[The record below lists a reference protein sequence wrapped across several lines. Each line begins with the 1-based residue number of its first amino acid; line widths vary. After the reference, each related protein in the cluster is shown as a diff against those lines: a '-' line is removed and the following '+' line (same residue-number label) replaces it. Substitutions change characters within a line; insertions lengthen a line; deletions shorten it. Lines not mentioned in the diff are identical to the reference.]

1 MNENEKEKFNT
12 IFNSSKDSIED
23 LKIFLRAQIE
33 YYFSDSNLLY
43 DLYMQK
49 LLSKNKKG
57 YIELREFL
65 RFNKVRKNLNKFSN
79 HLGFKLKLLEH
90 SLAKSEILK
99 LNSNKKKVKRRI
111 RWETSKETIENF
123 KEKKRKRTIYV
134 ENFCTNFTEKD
145 LFEIFQR
152 IGDINTIDLSK
163 DKNNTL
169 GYCFIEFKNENMAI
183 TALGM
188 NNYVP
193 LKLMEKSNGKILPLK
208 VMSYMFWRTFKD
220 KITKIIKEQQ
230 TFKKKSFNVIY
241 VCFVLDKNSFGISKK
256 ELIIILR
263 QIKAKPISID
273 LYEYDKIVIT
283 LDSVLKYNKICQQ
296 LKMNHELLDFLKDCY
311 ILEEKELVRYKEH
324 VDYIKYKIERKK
336 SIKKIAMNKFY

>member
-1 MNENEKEKFNT
+1 MDEKEKIST

-23 LKIFLRAQIE
+23 LKVFLRAQIE

-43 DLYMQK
+43 DIYMQK
-49 LLSKNKKG
+49 LLAKNKKG

-65 RFNKVRKNLNKFSN
+65 RFNKIRKNLNKFSN

-90 SLAKSEILK
+90 SLAKSDFLK
-99 LNSNKKKVKRRI
+99 LSSSKRKVKRI
-111 RWETSKETIENF
+111 SPWETSKEIIESF

-134 ENFCTNFTEKD
+134 ENFCSNFTEKD
-145 LFEIFQR
+145 LFDIFQR

-183 TALGM
+183 SALGM

-208 VMSYMFWRTFKD
+208 VMSYIYWRTFKD
-220 KITKIIKEQQ
+220 KITKIIQDQNK
-230 TFKKKSFNVIY
+230 FKKKNLNLIF
-241 VCFVLDKNSFGISKK
+241 VCLVLDKNSFGISKK

-273 LYEYDKIVIT
+273 LYEYDKIIIT
-283 LDSVLKYNKICQQ
+283 LDSILKYNRICQK
-296 LKMNHELLDFLKDCY
+296 LKGNDELLDFLKDCH
-311 ILEEKELVRYKEH
+311 ILEEKELKRYKEH
-324 VDYIKYKIERKK
+324 VNYVKYKVEKKK
-336 SIKKIAMNKFY
+336 SIKKIIMNKFY